1 LISVDLWILC
11 RTATKIR
18 TRRKV
23 ALPGIPEFLPP
34 RLRVEQIIVDAP
46 VSKHEFITKTL
57 TVTKSGASVDAC
69 VMMHVLLTSLFQW
82 QSEAL
87 SGSVSNLQA
96 GLHTRIQ
103 LKQSEI
109 IAF

>member
-1 LISVDLWILC
+1 
-11 RTATKIR
+11 
-18 TRRKV
+18 
-23 ALPGIPEFLPP
+23 
-34 RLRVEQIIVDAP
+34 
-46 VSKHEFITKTL
+46 
-57 TVTKSGASVDAC
+57 
-69 VMMHVLLTSLFQW
+69 MMHVLLTSLFQW